1 MKSVNAFSTLCAG
14 LTAATLLLTS
24 QFAIADRFKDIE
36 ISATPVAE
44 NIFMLT
50 GSGGNMAAVAN
61 PDGVLL
67 IDSQYAEL
75 ADKIRAKLSTLSQGE
90 LTTLINTHMHG
101 DHVGG
106 NAALA
111 ANANIIAHKN
121 VQLRLSNNANFDPAG
136 LPKTTIEQTTTL
148 QHGSTTLI
156 LEPMPASHTDGD
168 ILIWFPEQNIVHMGD
183 LMFQGRFPFVDTSN
197 GGNVQQYIE
206 NTRYVLSKIDDN
218 TQVIPGHGELTNKA
232 GLAAELSMLE
242 QTLAE
247 VQQMREQGLTEEQ
260 MITQGLG
267 EKFKSWH
274 WNFITE
280 ARWIRT
286 LYQATQPQ

>member
-1 MKSVNAFSTLCAG
+1 MKGVNSRFTRLANSI
-14 LTAATLLLTS
+14 AAAALLLS
-24 QFAIADRFKDIE
+24 SPFALADRFKDIE
-36 ISATPVAE
+36 ISASPLAE
-44 NIFMLT
+44 NIYMLT

-61 PDGVLL
+61 PDAVLL

-75 ADKIRAKLSTLSQGE
+75 AEKIRAMLNTLSQGE

-136 LPKTTIEQTTTL
+136 LPKTIIEQTTTL

-168 ILIWFPEQNIVHMGD
+168 ILIWFPEHNIVHMGD
-183 LMFQGRFPFVDTSN
+183 LLFQGRFPFVDTNN

-218 TQVIPGHGELTNKA
+218 TQVIPGHGDLTNKA

-242 QTLAE
+242 QTLAR
-247 VQQMREQGLTEEQ
+247 VQAMRAEGLTEEQ
-260 MITQGLG
+260 MIAQGLG
-267 EKFKSWH
+267 DAFKNWH

-286 LYQATQPQ
+286 LYQATQP

>member
-1 MKSVNAFSTLCAG
+1 MKKNNRFATFFSLFS
-14 LTAATLLLTS
+14 AASLLLS
-24 QFAIADRFKDIE
+24 SHSVLADRFKEVE
-36 ISATPVAE
+36 ITATPLATNVY
-44 NIFMLT
+44 MLT
-50 GSGGNMAAVAN
+50 GAGGTMAAVAAT
-61 PDGVLL
+61 DGMLL

-75 ADKIRAKLSTLSQGE
+75 ADKIRAKLATLGTGT

-111 ANANIIAHKN
+111 ANADIIAHRN
-121 VQLRLSNNANFDPAG
+121 VLARLRDNQNFDPAG
-136 LPKTTIEQTTTL
+136 LPKTIIDTTTTIK
-148 QHGSTTLI
+148 HGDVTLI

-168 ILIWFPEQNIVHMGD
+168 LLIWFPEQNIVHMGD
-183 LMFQGRFPFVDTSN
+183 LLFQGRFPFVDFNN
-197 GGNVQQYIE
+197 GGNLQQYIE

-232 GLAAELSMLE
+232 GLAAELAMLE
-242 QTLAE
+242 QTLAL
-247 VQQMREQGLTEEQ
+247 VSAMRAEGLTEEQ
-260 MITQGLG
+260 MLERGLG
-267 EKFKSWH
+267 EQFNNWH

-286 LYQATQPQ
+286 LYQATTPL

>member
-1 MKSVNAFSTLCAG
+1 MKSASALFGLG
-14 LTAATLLLTS
+14 LTAALLLFS
-24 QFAIADRFKDIE
+24 SASALADRFKDIE
-36 ISATPVAE
+36 ITATPLAK
-44 NIFMLT
+44 NIYMLT
-50 GSGGNMAAVAN
+50 GSGGNMAAVASA
-61 PDGVLL
+61 DGVLL

-75 ADKIRAKLSTLSQGE
+75 ADKIRAKLKTLSQAE
-90 LTTLINTHMHG
+90 LITLINTHMHG

-121 VQLRLSNNANFDPAG
+121 AQLRLSNNPNFDPAG
-136 LPKTTIEQTTTL
+136 LPKTTIEQNTTL
-148 QHGSTTLI
+148 KHGDTTLM
-156 LEPMPASHTDGD
+156 LQPMPASHTDGD
-168 ILIWFPEQNIVHMGD
+168 ILIWFPEHNIVHMGD
-183 LMFQGRFPFVDTSN
+183 LLFQGRFPFVDTSN
-197 GGNVQQYIE
+197 GGDLQQYIE

-218 TQVIPGHGELTNKA
+218 TQVIPGHGDLTNKA

-242 QTLAE
+242 QTLAQ
-247 VQQMREQGLTEEQ
+247 VQTMRDQGLSEEQ
-260 MITQGLG
+260 MIEQGLG
-267 EKFKSWH
+267 EAFKSWH